1 MKLEFDDSNRWKMG
15 LKLHKP
21 EFRFYYVAHLNGLD
35 EDGICTSAFWV
46 RKFQYP
52 AGRRPDEDNVVG
64 RPVDRPDA
72 GVDPDDAQPLG
83 HARLD
88 EERALLPRRLHR
100 PVHQRVPLHEVH
112 AGFAQR
118 RVVVARLCPCRR
130 RRPSS
135 SSGVTFSRT
144 RVGRMS
150 PVERQPVRVDRF
162 LFGRK

>member
-1 MKLEFDDSNRWKMG
+1 ML
-15 LKLHKP
+15 P
-21 EFRFYYVAHLNGLD
+21 YLNGFD
-35 EDGICTSAFWV
+35 EDGICISAFWV
-46 RKFQYP
+46 RQFQYP
-52 AGRRPDEDNVVG
+52 AGRCPDEDDVVG

-72 GVDPDDAQPLG
+72 CVDPDDGQPLG

-100 PVHQRVPLHEVH
+100 PVHQRVPLHKVH

-118 RVVVARLCPCRR
+118 RVVVARLCPR
-130 RRPSS
+130 RRPTSSS

-150 PVERQPVRVDRF
+150 PVKRPPVRVDRF